1 MVRNDSSEVL
11 LKWYK
16 LQGDHELNKKTI
28 GKSVVI
34 LNQTILPISE
44 QQGFSF
50 FSSSYVS
57 TTKKTPTV
65 SVISPFLH
73 GP

>member
-44 QQGFSF
+44 QQGCFLLI
-50 FSSSYVS
+50 SYVS
-57 TTKKTPTV
+57 TTKKKPTV
-65 SVISPFLH
+65 SVFSPFLH